1 MRDGRVVERAVTAE
15 TDAAGLA
22 RGMVGRDVVLRS
34 SAAGLGLLEE
44 AERTVEQRT
53 SATPDLDA
61 TGTAAAPVILRV
73 DQARHTTREGRPL
86 LDGLSLVLARG
97 EILGLEGV
105 EGNGQAA
112 LEEMLNSL
120 IALDNGTA
128 EVEGGE
134 RKR

>member
-61 TGTAAAPVILRV
+61 TGTAAAPVLLRV
-73 DQARHTTREGRPL
+73 DTTRHTTRHGRPF
-86 LDGLSLVLARG
+86 LDRLSLTLARG
-97 EILGLEGV
+97 KHHPLEG
-105 EGNGQAA
+105 GA
-112 LEEMLNSL
+112 
-120 IALDNGTA
+120 
-128 EVEGGE
+128 
-134 RKR
+134 

>member
-34 SAAGLGLLEE
+34 SAAGLGLLDE

-73 DQARHTTREGRPL
+73 DHARHTTPAGRTF
-86 LDGLSLVLARG
+86 LDRLSLELDRG
-97 EILGLEGV
+97 EIL
-105 EGNGQAA
+105 A
-112 LEEMLNSL
+112 LAY
-120 IALDNGTA
+120 IAGHGPTA
-128 EVEGGE
+128 L
-134 RKR
+134 

>member
-53 SATPDLDA
+53 SATPDPA
-61 TGTAAAPVILRV
+61 APGTAAPPVILRV
-73 DQARHTTREGRPL
+73 AQARPTPRAGPPL
-86 LDGLSLVLARG
+86 LDGLSLELPTGATPR
-97 EILGLEGV
+97 
-105 EGNGQAA
+105 
-112 LEEMLNSL
+112 
-120 IALDNGTA
+120 
-128 EVEGGE
+128 
-134 RKR
+134 